1 MTTYTA
7 AQAVEMLT
15 SAGHDEADVLA
26 VIDGLIDAGIE
37 GPYDEATEEQM
48 FTEGD
53 MSVLARRWWRGVL
66 LDEITIAALGL
77 GSHRPRHD
85 AVSLLEVAAGRYRAC
100 VADSQQAREDLADA
114 VRQAVAGG
122 MSEVRA
128 ARIAGVGR
136 MTVRKWVGK

>member
-37 GPYDEATEEQM
+37 GPYDEATEEQI
-48 FTEGD
+48 
-53 MSVLARRWWRGVL
+53 RRWWRGVL
-66 LDEITIAALGL
+66 LDEITIAAM
-77 GSHRPRHD
+77 S
-85 AVSLLEVAAGRYRAC
+85 VSLLEVAAGRYRAC

>member
-66 LDEITIAALGL
+66 LDEITIAAM
-77 GSHRPRHD
+77 S
-85 AVSLLEVAAGRYRAC
+85 VSLLEVAAGRYRAC